1 MGGTEDAGE
10 EEEVRR
16 WEEEEVSFFS
26 FFSASA
32 CSLVHVAPRALAK
45 WSSTGRMVG
54 KKGEESEGELEQ
66 TKI

>member
-1 MGGTEDAGE
+1 MGGTEEAGE

-32 CSLVHVAPRALAK
+32 CSLVQVAPRALAK
-45 WSSTGRMVG
+45 WSSTGRKVG
-54 KKGEESEGELEQ
+54 
-66 TKI
+66 